1 MTTCLRDVTETEPHV
16 PGNMFVPVDTIKPI
30 LAELVKNGR
39 RLGPPRPWLGIAADE
54 IQGRLLVTR
63 VSPEGPADRAGLIA
77 GDIILA
83 VGRHAVRN
91 QGDFY
96 RKVWERDAAG
106 TEIPLRVLHDID
118 IQEVNVRSIDRLD
131 YFKSKPSY

>member
-1 MTTCLRDVTETEPHV
+1 
-16 PGNMFVPVDTIKPI
+16 
-30 LAELVKNGR
+30 
-39 RLGPPRPWLGIAADE
+39 
-54 IQGRLLVTR
+54 LLVTR

-83 VGRHAVRN
+83 VGRDTVRN

-96 RKVWERDAAG
+96 RKVWERGAAG